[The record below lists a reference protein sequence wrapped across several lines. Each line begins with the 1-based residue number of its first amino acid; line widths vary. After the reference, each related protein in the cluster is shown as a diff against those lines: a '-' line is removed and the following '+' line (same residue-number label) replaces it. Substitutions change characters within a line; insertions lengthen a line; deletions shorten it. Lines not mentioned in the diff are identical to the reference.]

1 MYQVSTALAAALAS
15 QRLYMRVSC
24 GDTALNADRVTNCSY
39 SASCGGGDSM
49 SIGGV
54 TAAAVTLTIKERV
67 ELLNQTIA
75 VEVGALVSETVQYI
89 PLGTFTITECQQGE
103 DHTSVTGYDA
113 VYCCMGIDYVPTAV
127 SGATVAAVLEDI
139 AGQCGLTLAELPA
152 AASTTVVTGDLTG
165 HTCREMAGFVAAL
178 VGCNVLINRESKLV
192 LRWFTDSGYAATA
205 DDYYDGG
212 LALNGADTLACIACT
227 VTTKTTTTEED
238 GTASESEESQ
248 TLSAGGTGSG
258 ISFENPYMT
267 QSVLD
272 AVWASIGGLSY
283 ETGSCNLVG
292 GLLLEPGDFITVT
305 DVSGVSHTIPVMSL
319 ALTIDGGCRA
329 TVSATGESST
339 NSAANFTGS
348 LSGAIQQVVADV
360 AKIKNLSAENI
371 AAVKAKIENLYADQA
386 FVNSL
391 FAQDITATGTI
402 SGLKLRGESIDIS
415 SEYVYDVTWSDP
427 DGTSMYMGQ
436 EAASSV
442 LKTGFEIEGAA
453 GNNYLNYW
461 TQIKNTYTKVNGDI
475 YTAEIMMEAGGVR
488 ITGNGLTFQSE
499 TPIVVRAPCE
509 TDTYTEFD
517 GGVVTEGNV
526 TVAVKMGWCLVHGRI
541 RLNGTVS
548 DLITVLDSSKVPA
561 PQTGISIGTT
571 AGYWTSSYT
580 RLMRVVVGAGGGLRI
595 MYGAAGL
602 YDFAISYPVGESY
615 TGDTSTTG
623 RAGSAIVDT
632 ATAA

>member
-238 GTASESEESQ
+238 GTVSESEESQ

-386 FVNSL
+386 WVQNL

-402 SGLKLRGESIDIS
+402 SGLKLRGEGIDIS
-415 SEYVYDVTWSDP
+415 SEYTQNIYDTNDSTTVL
-427 DGTSMYMGQ
+427 GQ
-436 EAASSV
+436 EVGASV
-442 LKTGFEIEGAA
+442 LKTGFSVDGAA
-453 GNNYLNYW
+453 GHHYLDYW
-461 TQIKNTYTKVNGDI
+461 TLLRNAYITYQGVN
-475 YTAEIMMEAGGVR
+475 YTTEIMMSTGEVS
-488 ITGNGLTFQSE
+488 ITGRGLTFQSE

-541 RLNGTVS
+541 KLDGTVS

-561 PQTGISIGTT
+561 PQTRISIGTT

-602 YDFAISYPVGESY
+602 YDFAISYPV
-615 TGDTSTTG
+615 
-623 RAGSAIVDT
+623 A
-632 ATAA
+632 